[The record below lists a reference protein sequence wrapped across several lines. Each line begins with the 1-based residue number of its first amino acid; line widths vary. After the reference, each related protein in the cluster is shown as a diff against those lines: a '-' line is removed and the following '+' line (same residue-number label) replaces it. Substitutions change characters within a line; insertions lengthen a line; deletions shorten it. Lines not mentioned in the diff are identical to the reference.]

1 MEHKKALQQQRNTQL
16 KRERYSLL
24 KKLERAMEGP
34 LVFLGFIWLI
44 LVIIDLIWGLNPILK
59 IVSLIIW
66 IIFIIDF
73 IAKFILAPEKWKF
86 LKKNWLT
93 AISLIIPALRV
104 VRIVRIVRLL
114 KGANL
119 IKIVAS
125 VNRSMKSLGATFKRR
140 GFGYVVALTIGVIFA
155 GGAGMYAF
163 ENQQPD
169 GLKTYGE
176 ALWWTAM
183 LITSLGSQYWPETP
197 EGQALCLILALYG
210 FCVFGYITA
219 TLASFFVGRDAE
231 EQDAPIAGA
240 EDVKALQ
247 KKIDQLTQSINELKA
262 ITISNQKQS
271 T

>member
-1 MEHKKALQQQRNTQL
+1 MEHKEALKQQRNIQL
-16 KRERYSLL
+16 KRERNTLL
-24 KKLERAMEGP
+24 KRVEKAMEGP
-34 LVFLGFIWLI
+34 LIFLGFIWLI
-44 LVIIDLIWGLNPILK
+44 LVIVDLIWGLNPVLK
-59 IVSLIIW
+59 ILSVIIW

-73 IAKFILAPEKWKF
+73 IAKFILAPEKLNF

-104 VRIVRIVRLL
+104 VRIVRVVRLL

-125 VNRSMKSLGATFKRR
+125 VNRSMKSLSATFKRR

-155 GGAGMYAF
+155 GAAGMYAF
-163 ENQQPD
+163 ENQQSG

-183 LITSLGSQYWPETP
+183 LITSLGSQYWPVTA
-197 EGQALCLILALYG
+197 EGQALCLLLALYG

-231 EQDAPIAGA
+231 EKDAPIAGA

-262 ITISNQKQS
+262 ITVANQQQ
-271 T
+271 

>member
-1 MEHKKALQQQRNTQL
+1 MEHKEAIKQQRNTQL

-34 LVFLGFIWLI
+34 LVFLGFIWLV
-44 LVIIDLIWGLNPILK
+44 LVIVDLIWGLNPVLK
-59 IVSLIIW
+59 IVSVIIW
-66 IIFIIDF
+66 IIFIVDF
-73 IAKFILAPEKWKF
+73 IAKVILAPEKLKF
-86 LKKNWLT
+86 LKRNWLT
-93 AISLIIPALRV
+93 AISLLIPALRV
-104 VRIVRIVRLL
+104 VRIVRVVRLL

-155 GGAGMYAF
+155 GAAGMYAF
-163 ENQQPD
+163 ENQQPG

-197 EGQALCLILALYG
+197 EGQALCLLLALYG

-231 EQDAPIAGA
+231 EKDAPIAGA
-240 EDVKALQ
+240 EDVKTLQ

-262 ITISNQKQS
+262 ITVSNQQ
-271 T
+271 